1 MYSVLTARAELKN
14 KMINIMYLKLDF
26 KILLIIREEKKL
38 IKGAKDNK
46 QCSATCPAIR
56 DSVIIKKNEKK

>member
-1 MYSVLTARAELKN
+1 
-14 KMINIMYLKLDF
+14 MYLKLDF
-26 KILLIIREEKKL
+26 KILSIAREEKKQ

-56 DSVIIKKNEKK
+56 DDAIIKKNEKK